1 MINVEYIVVDALTI
15 YFTFTTYYR
24 LGADGISKITV
35 IDAIMGSGKTSWSIQ
50 YINRNTFDN
59 FLYITPFLDEV
70 NRIIKNSSKVFKQ
83 PINKGN
89 GKLDSINELLACQS
103 DIASTHE
110 LFKHLD
116 EESRE
121 NIKEGHYTL
130 ILDEVL
136 NVIEPYDNIRN
147 DDMKLLKESGCVTV
161 DDDGFVVWNKEKM
174 DYDTKYN
181 EIKILADN
189 KSLIYINQKLLLWR
203 YPPEIFTLFDKIYI
217 LTYLFESSILKN
229 YFDLYQIAYEQKSIS
244 EQNGKYDIV
253 EFFVPDT
260 SIYIE
265 KINIYDGK
273 LNENVYQK
281 INGLSVTW
289 FRAKIN
295 QDNIK
300 QIKRN
305 IYNYF
310 SNILS
315 AKAETIMWTT
325 FKDYKNRLK
334 GKGYSNQFVSY
345 NCRSTNDYDD
355 RYNLAYCVNVYLHP
369 GITQFFK
376 QRGINI
382 DEDLYGLS
390 EMIQWIWRSRIRKG
404 ENINIYIP
412 SMRMRNLLN
421 AWMKMNLEY
430 QHRVAS

>member
-1 MINVEYIVVDALTI
+1 
-15 YFTFTTYYR
+15 
-24 LGADGISKITV
+24 
-35 IDAIMGSGKTSWSIQ
+35 MGSGKTSWSIQ
-50 YINRNTFDN
+50 HINRNTFDN

-70 NRIIKNSSKVFKQ
+70 NRIIKNSKRDFKQ

-121 NIKEGHYTL
+121 NIKEGHYIL

-147 DDMKLLKESGCVTV
+147 DDMKLLKESGCVTI
-161 DDDGFVVWNKEKM
+161 DDDGFVIWNKEKM

-189 KSLIYINQKLLLWR
+189 RSLIYINQKLLLWR

-229 YFDLYQIAYEQKSIS
+229 YFDLYQIVYEQKSIS
-244 EQNGKYDIV
+244 VQDGEYHIID
-253 EFFVPDT
+253 FFVPDT
-260 SIYIE
+260 SIYID
-265 KINIYDGK
+265 KINIYNGK

-305 IYNYF
+305 LYNYF
-310 SNILS
+310 SNILN

-325 FKDYKNRLK
+325 FKDYRNRLK

-355 RYNLAYCVNVYLHP
+355 RFNLAYCVNVYLHP

-376 QRGINI
+376 QREINI

-412 SMRMRNLLN
+412 SMRMRNLLSE
-421 AWMKMNLEY
+421 WMKMNLEY
-430 QHRVAS
+430 QHRIAS

>member
-1 MINVEYIVVDALTI
+1 M
-15 YFTFTTYYR
+15 YYAILIQKQR
-24 LGADGISKITV
+24 LKLYLFEDMKEECIISKITV
-35 IDAIMGSGKTSWSIQ
+35 IDSIMGSGKTSWSIQ
-50 YINRNTFDN
+50 HINRNVFDN

-70 NRIIKNSSKVFKQ
+70 NRIIKNTTRDFKQ

-121 NIKEGHYTL
+121 NIKEGNYTL

-161 DDDGFVVWNKEKM
+161 DDDGFVIWNKEKI

-189 KSLIYINQKLLLWR
+189 RSLIYINQKLLLWR

-229 YFDLYQIAYEQKSIS
+229 YFDLYQIEYKQKSIS
-244 EQNGKYDIV
+244 EQDGEYHIID
-253 EFFVPDT
+253 FFIPDT
-260 SIYIE
+260 SIYIK

-273 LNENVYQK
+273 LNENIFQK

-289 FRAKIN
+289 FKAKIN
-295 QDNIK
+295 QENIK

-305 IYNYF
+305 LYNYF

-325 FKDYKNRLK
+325 FKDYKNKLK

-355 RYNLAYCVNVYLHP
+355 RFNLAYCVNVYLHP

-376 QRGINI
+376 QKRINI

-430 QHRVAS
+430 QHRIAS

>member
-1 MINVEYIVVDALTI
+1 
-15 YFTFTTYYR
+15 
-24 LGADGISKITV
+24 
-35 IDAIMGSGKTSWSIQ
+35 MGSGKTSWSIQ
-50 YINRNTFDN
+50 HINRNIFDN

-70 NRIIKNSSKVFKQ
+70 NRIIKNSNRDFKQ

-161 DDDGFVVWNKEKM
+161 DGDGFVIWNKEKM

-189 KSLIYINQKLLLWR
+189 RSLIYINQKLLLWR

-229 YFDLYQIAYEQKSIS
+229 YFDLYQIEYEQKSIS
-244 EQNGKYDIV
+244 EKNGEYHIID
-253 EFFVPDT
+253 FFVPDT

-273 LNENVYQK
+273 LNDNVYQK

-295 QDNIK
+295 QDNIR

-305 IYNYF
+305 LYNYF

-325 FKDYKNRLK
+325 FKDYRSRLK

-355 RYNLAYCVNVYLHP
+355 RFNLAYCVNVYLHP

-430 QHRVAS
+430 QHRIAS

>member
-1 MINVEYIVVDALTI
+1 
-15 YFTFTTYYR
+15 
-24 LGADGISKITV
+24 
-35 IDAIMGSGKTSWSIQ
+35 MGSGKTSWSIQ
-50 YINRNTFDN
+50 HINRNIFDN

-70 NRIIKNSSKVFKQ
+70 NRIIKNTTRDFKQ

-89 GKLDSINELLACQS
+89 GKLDAINELLACQS

-189 KSLIYINQKLLLWR
+189 RSLIYINQKLLLWR

-229 YFDLYQIAYEQKSIS
+229 YFDLYQIEYEQKSIA
-244 EQNGKYDIV
+244 EQNGEYHIV
-253 EFFVPDT
+253 DFFVPDT
-260 SIYIE
+260 SIFIE

-273 LNENVYQK
+273 LNENIYQK

-305 IYNYF
+305 LYNYF

-334 GKGYSNQFVSY
+334 GKGYSNQFVSF

-355 RYNLAYCVNVYLHP
+355 RFNLAYCVNVYLHP

-412 SMRMRNLLN
+412 SMRMRNLLI

-430 QHRVAS
+430 QNRIAS

>member
-1 MINVEYIVVDALTI
+1 LKETEECI
-15 YFTFTTYYR
+15 
-24 LGADGISKITV
+24 ISKITV
-35 IDAIMGSGKTSWSIQ
+35 IDSIMGSGKTSWSIQ
-50 YINRNTFDN
+50 HINRNSFEN

-70 NRIIKNSSKVFKQ
+70 NRIIKNTTRDFKQ
-83 PINKGN
+83 PINRGN

-121 NIKEGHYTL
+121 NIKNGRYTL

-161 DDDGFVVWNKEKM
+161 DDDGFVIWNKEKM

-189 KSLIYINQKLLLWR
+189 RSLIYINQKLLLWR

-229 YFDLYQIAYEQKSIS
+229 YFDLYQIEYEQKSIS
-244 EQNGKYDIV
+244 GQNGEYHITV
-253 EFFVPDT
+253 FFVPDT

-305 IYNYF
+305 LYNYF
-310 SNILS
+310 SNILN

-325 FKDYKNRLK
+325 FKDYRSKLK

-355 RYNLAYCVNVYLHP
+355 RFNLAYCVNVYLHP

-430 QHRVAS
+430 QNRVAS

>member
-1 MINVEYIVVDALTI
+1 
-15 YFTFTTYYR
+15 
-24 LGADGISKITV
+24 
-35 IDAIMGSGKTSWSIQ
+35 MGSGKTSWSIQ
-50 YINRNTFDN
+50 HINRNSFEN

-70 NRIIKNSSKVFKQ
+70 NRIIKNSNRDFKQ
-83 PINKGN
+83 PINRGN

-161 DDDGFVVWNKEKM
+161 DDDGFVIWNKEKM

-189 KSLIYINQKLLLWR
+189 RSLIYINQKLLLWR

-229 YFDLYQIAYEQKSIS
+229 YFDLYQIEYEQKSIA
-244 EQNGKYDIV
+244 EKDGEYHITDY
-253 EFFVPDT
+253 FVPDT

-273 LNENVYQK
+273 LNENIYQK

-289 FRAKIN
+289 YRAKIN
-295 QDNIK
+295 QENIK

-305 IYNYF
+305 LYNYF
-310 SNILS
+310 SNILN

-325 FKDYKNRLK
+325 FKDYRSRLK
-334 GKGYSNQFVSY
+334 GKGYSNQFLSY

-355 RYNLAYCVNVYLHP
+355 RFNLAYCVNVYLHP

-376 QRGINI
+376 QRRINI

-404 ENINIYIP
+404 ESINIYIP
-412 SMRMRNLLN
+412 SIRMRNLLN
-421 AWMKMNLEY
+421 TWMKMNLEY
-430 QHRVAS
+430 QHRKVS

>member
-1 MINVEYIVVDALTI
+1 
-15 YFTFTTYYR
+15 
-24 LGADGISKITV
+24 
-35 IDAIMGSGKTSWSIQ
+35 MGSGKTNWSIQ
-50 YINRNTFDN
+50 HINRNVFDN

-70 NRIIKNSSKVFKQ
+70 NRIIKNSNRDFKQ
-83 PINKGN
+83 PMNKGN

-161 DDDGFVVWNKEKM
+161 DGDGFVIWNKEKM

-189 KSLIYINQKLLLWR
+189 RSLVYINQKLLLWR

-229 YFDLYQIAYEQKSIS
+229 YFDLYQIEYEQKSIS
-244 EQNGKYDIV
+244 EQNSEYHITD
-253 EFFVPDT
+253 FFIPDT

-305 IYNYF
+305 LYNYF

-325 FKDYKNRLK
+325 FKDYRNRLK

-355 RYNLAYCVNVYLHP
+355 RFNLAYCVNVYLHP

-376 QRGINI
+376 QRRINI

-430 QHRVAS
+430 QRRVTS

>member
-1 MINVEYIVVDALTI
+1 
-15 YFTFTTYYR
+15 
-24 LGADGISKITV
+24 
-35 IDAIMGSGKTSWSIQ
+35 MGSGKTSWSIQ
-50 YINRNTFDN
+50 HINRNIFDN

-70 NRIIKNSSKVFKQ
+70 NRIIKNSSRDFKQ

-161 DDDGFVVWNKEKM
+161 DDDGFVIWNKEKM

-189 KSLIYINQKLLLWR
+189 RSLIYINQKLLLWR

-229 YFDLYQIAYEQKSIS
+229 YFDLYQIEYEQKSIS
-244 EQNGKYDIV
+244 EQDGEYHIID
-253 EFFVPDT
+253 FFVPDT

-265 KINIYDGK
+265 KINIYNGK
-273 LNENVYQK
+273 LNENIYQK

-305 IYNYF
+305 LYNYF

-315 AKAETIMWTT
+315 VKAETIMWTT
-325 FKDYKNRLK
+325 FKDYRNRLK

-355 RYNLAYCVNVYLHP
+355 RFNLAYCVNVYLHP

-376 QRGINI
+376 QRRINI

-430 QHRVAS
+430 QRRVAS

>member
-1 MINVEYIVVDALTI
+1 
-15 YFTFTTYYR
+15 
-24 LGADGISKITV
+24 
-35 IDAIMGSGKTSWSIQ
+35 MGSGKTSWSIQ
-50 YINRNTFDN
+50 HINRNVFDN

-70 NRIIKNSSKVFKQ
+70 NRIIKNSNRDFKQ

-161 DDDGFVVWNKEKM
+161 DDDGFVIWNKEKM
-174 DYDTKYN
+174 NYDTKYN

-189 KSLIYINQKLLLWR
+189 RSLIYINQKLLLWR
-203 YPPEIFTLFDKIYI
+203 YPPEIFTLFDKIFI

-229 YFDLYQIAYEQKSIS
+229 YFDLYQIEYEQKSIS
-244 EQNGKYDIV
+244 EQSGTYDIV
-253 EFFVPDT
+253 DFFVPDT

-305 IYNYF
+305 LYNYF
-310 SNILS
+310 SNILN

-325 FKDYKNRLK
+325 FKDYRNKLK

-355 RYNLAYCVNVYLHP
+355 RFNLAYCVNVYLHP

-430 QHRVAS
+430 QNRIAS